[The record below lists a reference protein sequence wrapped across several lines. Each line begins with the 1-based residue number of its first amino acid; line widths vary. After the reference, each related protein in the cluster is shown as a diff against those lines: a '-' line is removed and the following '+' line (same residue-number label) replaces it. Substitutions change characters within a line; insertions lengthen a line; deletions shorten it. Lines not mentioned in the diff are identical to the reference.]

1 MIYYNLNKEIPAEKI
16 LQDIQ
21 KLINKENDLSSKILK
36 ISLQQIRDSSGDSL
50 LPKIECHGEEKEK

>member
-21 KLINKENDLSSKILK
+21 KLISKENDLSSKILK

-50 LPKIECHGEEKEK
+50 LPKIEYHGEEKEK